1 MKTPV
6 AIFAAVLLLAGTA
19 GAAGPSDAR
28 AHLRR
33 AVTLRDPAP
42 LAAAVAADADGTAF
56 PGRLGAAEVLALSRF
71 VAGEEAA
78 RTVLARAFPDGGSA
92 LLLRLE
98 TAAAGA
104 QADLAA
110 RPDDPDAA
118 VRVLRAEARRAI
130 VEDALV
136 AAGVART
143 SLTAPPDLSSLGPAA
158 VDRAVAGAR
167 RDGEPEVR
175 AWLFA
180 LDPGREEIALALGDD
195 DPLVR
200 NAAVAAAIRREREAA
215 APSGPLTDES
225 VRALIDGTK
234 ANELAVVERS
244 VRMLDAAEL
253 TPSQREAA
261 SRALPRKAK
270 ASATAGPEAA
280 RVKVFYGTDRAAL
293 TAAGPGWWGV
303 LAPVLLLLGVALV
316 LPRTIRFLLH
326 PRFRVLAGIS
336 RWAAFA
342 GAALLLATGAYGAFR
357 AKKSFDRLGIAYGG
371 EWGPFDDPDG
381 PYCHFGTLEVGIPRA
396 HELGAVER
404 PGLFTGEP
412 WEDPEQHV
420 MILSLSPRSKDAFFS
435 ELSDEGREHA
445 FVFVHGFNVT
455 FEDAALRTAQI
466 AYDLDFAGAPIFFS
480 WPSRGDVFAYTVDEN
495 TVAWATRHLKA
506 FLVDVRRALPAAT
519 IHLVAHSMGNRA
531 LTEALRRLSDEV
543 EREELPRW
551 QEVVLA
557 APDID
562 AATFREDIA
571 PAIRKTAERITLYAS
586 SRDRALAASREVHGY
601 PRAGDT
607 QNGVTVVPGIQT
619 IDVEVPDPE
628 ILGHSYYG
636 SVNRVLEDLVALLL
650 YRRHP
655 ETRGLA
661 AVGSGL
667 RRFWR
672 LE

>member
-1 MKTPV
+1 MRTRV
-6 AIFAAVLLLAGTA
+6 VFFAAVLLLAGTA
-19 GAAGPSDAR
+19 GAAGASDAR
-28 AHLRR
+28 SLLRR

-56 PGRLGAAEVLALSRF
+56 AGRLAAAEVLALSRF

-78 RTVLARAFPDGGSA
+78 RIVLARAFPDGGA
-92 LLLRLE
+92 DLLTRLE
-98 TAAAGA
+98 TAAAA
-104 QADLAA
+104 ARADLAA
-110 RPDDPDAA
+110 RPGDADAA
-118 VRVLRAEARRAI
+118 ARALRAEARRAI
-130 VEDALV
+130 VEEALV
-136 AAGVART
+136 AAGVATT
-143 SLTAPPDLSSLGPAA
+143 SLTAPPDLSALGAVA

-175 AWLFA
+175 AWLLA
-180 LDPGREEIALALGDD
+180 LDPGKEELAFGLGDQ

-200 NAAVAAAIRREREAA
+200 NAAVAAAIRREQEEGEAT
-215 APSGPLTDES
+215 GPLTDEA

-234 ANELAVVERS
+234 ANERAVVERS
-244 VRMLDAAEL
+244 ERLLDAAEL

-261 SRALPRKAK
+261 SRALPMKAK

-280 RVKVFYGTDRAAL
+280 RVKVFYATDRAAL
-293 TAAGPGWWGV
+293 AGPGGGWWDV
-303 LAPVLLLLGVALV
+303 LAPVLLLLGVAV
-316 LPRTIRFLLH
+316 ILPRAIRFLLH
-326 PRFRVLAGIS
+326 PRFRVLAGFS
-336 RWAAFA
+336 KWAALA
-342 GAALLLATGAYGAFR
+342 GAALVLVTGAYGAVR
-357 AKKSFDRLGIAYGG
+357 AQKSFDRLGTAYGG

-381 PYCHFGTLEVGIPRA
+381 PYGHFGTLEVGIPRA
-396 HELGAVER
+396 HEIGAVER
-404 PGLFTGEP
+404 PGLFSGEP
-412 WEDPEQHV
+412 WEDPAEHV
-420 MILSLSPRSKDAFFS
+420 MILSLAPKAKDAFFS
-435 ELSDEGREHA
+435 ELADAGREHA
-445 FVFVHGFNVT
+445 FLFVHGFNVS

-466 AYDLDFAGAPIFFS
+466 AYDLDFDGAPIFFS
-480 WPSRGDVFAYTVDEN
+480 WPSRAEVLAYTVDEN
-495 TVAWATRHLKA
+495 TVAWATRHLKS
-506 FLVDVRRALPAAT
+506 FLVDVRRALPEAT

-586 SRDRALAASREVHGY
+586 SRDRALVASREVHGY

-607 QNGVTVVPGIQT
+607 QDGVVVVPGIQT

-628 ILGHSYYG
+628 LLGHSYYG

-661 AVGSGL
+661 AVGDGL